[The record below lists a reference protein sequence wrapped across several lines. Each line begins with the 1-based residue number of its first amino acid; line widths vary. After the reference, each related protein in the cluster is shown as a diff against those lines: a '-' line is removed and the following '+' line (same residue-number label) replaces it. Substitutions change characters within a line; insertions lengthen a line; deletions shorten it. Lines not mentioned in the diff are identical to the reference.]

1 MKSASVVFDFD
12 LFRSD
17 ILREISGLFDASV
30 VAHDLHHLDRVAH
43 MAIAIRE
50 TTGGNAITIAAASYL
65 HDYHRFA
72 EKRLGRH
79 VAPAEVEGEVVSIL
93 RRLGRVPE
101 ELYADICSAINF
113 TEHYECAGDSIF
125 DVEVELEAKIVR
137 DADMLD
143 ALGAVG
149 VARAFM
155 FGGFL
160 GEPMWAPEGSVA
172 ENFIHGKSSSVINHF
187 HEKLLRLE
195 DEMMTEVGVRLARE
209 RSVFMRQ
216 FITQL
221 MADIAI

>member
-1 MKSASVVFDFD
+1 MKSSSVVFDFD
-12 LFRSD
+12 SFRSN

-43 MAIAIRE
+43 LANSIRE
-50 TTGGNAITIAAASYL
+50 TTGGNPITVVAASYL

-72 EKRLGRH
+72 EKRFGRH

-93 RRLGRVPE
+93 QRLDCIPR
-101 ELYADICSAINF
+101 ELYAAICSAINF
-113 TEHYECAGDSIF
+113 TEYYECAGDTVL
-125 DVEVELEAKIVR
+125 DVEIELEAKIVR
-137 DADMLD
+137 DADLLD

-160 GEPMWAPEGSVA
+160 GEPMWTPASTASEKFV
-172 ENFIHGKSSSVINHF
+172 HGKSSSVVNHF
-187 HEKLLRLE
+187 HEKLLHLE
-195 DEMMTEVGVRLARE
+195 NEMMTEFGARMARE

-216 FITQL
+216 FLDQL